1 MASINDYGIVTGLR
15 HKYSVKTR
23 VDADRVR
30 NAEHDTRKEWT
41 APIYHVQYTMIF
53 S

>member
-1 MASINDYGIVTGLR
+1 MASINDYGIVTGQR

-23 VDADRVR
+23 VETDRVR
-30 NAEHDTRKEWT
+30 NAEHDKRKEWT
-41 APIYHVQYTMIF
+41 APINHVQYTMIL